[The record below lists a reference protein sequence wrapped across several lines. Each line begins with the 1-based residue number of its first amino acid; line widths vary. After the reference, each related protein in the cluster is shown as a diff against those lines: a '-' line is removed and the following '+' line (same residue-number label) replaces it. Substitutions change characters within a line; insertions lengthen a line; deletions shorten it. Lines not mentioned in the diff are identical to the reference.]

1 MEIILLEDVGGLGER
16 GTTVKVASGYARN
29 FLLPRKL
36 AIMAS
41 GNAANQFKTLVKQAE
56 LRDAKLIKSA
66 EETAARFA
74 GVEIKVTAHAGEEGV
89 LFGSVTSAQLSEE
102 LGKMGHKVDKKN
114 IHLEEAIKRV
124 GTYEATLKLAPGV
137 TTTIPVEVVA
147 G

>member
-36 AIMAS
+36 AIIAA
-41 GNAANQFKTLVKQAE
+41 GNAANQFKTLVRQAE
-56 LRDAKLIKSA
+56 LRDAKLLKSA

-74 GVEIKVTAHAGEEGV
+74 GVQLRVTANAGEEGV
-89 LFGSVTSAQLSEE
+89 LFGSVTTAQLSEE
-102 LGKMGHKVDKKN
+102 FARLGHKVDKKN
-114 IHLEEAIKRV
+114 IHLDDAIKRV
-124 GTYEATLKLAPGV
+124 GNYEATVKLAAGV
-137 TTTIPVEVVA
+137 SATIPIEVVA